1 MWTQFHVWW
10 FLSLKQTL
18 QPIGVKLFLQINKI
32 SILSSKHWV
41 CFMASNHLKHLSLYM
56 ASNHFRESG
65 FRHSFLTSHKLINLH
80 DNSLTASCRFLH
92 YLIEESHSFIDLI
105 SMFLHYLIE
114 ESHSFSDLNSM
125 FLHYLIEESHSF
137 SDLNSMPTW
146 V

>member
-1 MWTQFHVWW
+1 
-10 FLSLKQTL
+10 
-18 QPIGVKLFLQINKI
+18 
-32 SILSSKHWV
+32 
-41 CFMASNHLKHLSLYM
+41 MASNHLKHLSLYM

-65 FRHSFLTSHKLINLH
+65 FRHIFLTGHKLINLH

-114 ESHSFSDLNSM
+114 ESHSFSDLNS
-125 FLHYLIEESHSF
+125 I
-137 SDLNSMPTW
+137 PTW

>member
-1 MWTQFHVWW
+1 MVFI
-10 FLSLKQTL
+10 LKTNL

-92 YLIEESHSFIDLI
+92 YLIEESHSF
-105 SMFLHYLIE
+105 
-114 ESHSFSDLNSM
+114 SDQNSM
-125 FLHYLIEESHSF
+125 FLHGYRTSNNRISIATWKSF
-137 SDLNSMPTW
+137 EYSVLLEALVKSSKRCLFFKATSKFLKE
-146 V
+146 

>member
-1 MWTQFHVWW
+1 
-10 FLSLKQTL
+10 
-18 QPIGVKLFLQINKI
+18 
-32 SILSSKHWV
+32 
-41 CFMASNHLKHLSLYM
+41 MASNHLKHLSLYM
-56 ASNHFRESG
+56 ASNHFRESR

-105 SMFLHYLIE
+105 SMFLYYLIE
-114 ESHSFSDLNSM
+114 ESHSFIDLNSM
-125 FLHYLIEESHSF
+125 FLYYLIEEYHSF